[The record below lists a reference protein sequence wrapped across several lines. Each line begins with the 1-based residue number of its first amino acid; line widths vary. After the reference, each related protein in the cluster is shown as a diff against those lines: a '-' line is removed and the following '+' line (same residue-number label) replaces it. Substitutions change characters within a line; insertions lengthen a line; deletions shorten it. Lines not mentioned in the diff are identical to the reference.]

1 MLNKKAMA
9 LLIVLAL
16 VMMLLVLGAA
26 GVMISTGHF
35 SSSYRQLK
43 RAQAYYAA
51 EAALQHALWDLRTN
65 GVPATPGNI
74 TLPADFDVNGI
85 EDTDVTI
92 TIGNIGADIAGV
104 HRVDVSIPDY

>member
-1 MLNKKAMA
+1 MRFSKKGMA

-65 GVPATPGNI
+65 GATPGNI

-85 EDTDVTI
+85 EDTDITI
-92 TIGNIGADIAGV
+92 TVGNLDAEIPGV
-104 HRVDVSIPDY
+104 HRVDVYIANY